1 MPLPLVRRCALIV
14 GLIPLAPAF
23 TQSQASL
30 PRLTP
35 PSAITAA
42 DYAARRAAV
51 TAKVDSGI
59 VLAFGE
65 GHPLDYYPDFYQMP
79 NFEYLTGFDESDA
92 AMLILKRKGT
102 PTSTMMFVPTQS
114 PIMSRFVGERTA
126 IADMAR
132 AVGMTGRQLIM
143 LRPVVDSLI
152 ASGLPVYFIPAV
164 HSGDYFD
171 EDTVTFGAR
180 FISSLRASHPNA
192 VILSL
197 DSAIT
202 ELREKKTPTEIALLR
217 HAAQISVRAHR
228 EAMKAAA
235 PSCGENEIQ
244 ALIDGT
250 FRRLGADRPGYGSI
264 VASGKHANTLHYMID
279 NDTLRNGDLILIDA
293 AAAYKHYSADV
304 TRTFPVNGKF
314 TPAQRD
320 IYQLV
325 RDAQEAYVRQIRNGV
340 SSMIADDSGKAVIG
354 RGLTR
359 LGLIDSTN
367 ATFDGLT
374 GMECPPNGCKQ
385 LMLYALHGYG
395 GHGLGLEVHDPA
407 QYYHPDNIFRVGDV
421 FTVEPGVY
429 VAPDYLAMMN
439 DTPRN
444 RAFRARIAPAVEK
457 YKWIGVRIEDDY
469 AITDNGVE
477 WLSRGAPR
485 EIGEIEALMREPSPQ
500 LPGGGV
506 CGRQ

>member
-1 MPLPLVRRCALIV
+1 MFAPFARRGGLIAALIALTP
-14 GLIPLAPAF
+14 GLIHGQ
-23 TQSQASL
+23 TSL
-30 PRLTP
+30 PALTAP
-35 PSAITAA
+35 PAISAG

-51 TAKVDSGI
+51 TATVDSGV

-65 GHPLDYYPDFYQMP
+65 THPLDYYPDFYQMP

-92 AMLILKRKGT
+92 ALLVLKRKGAT
-102 PTSTMMFVPTQS
+102 SSTMMFVPRQS
-114 PIMSRFVGERTA
+114 PMMSRFVGDRTT
-126 IADMAR
+126 IEEMQR
-132 AVGMTGRQLIM
+132 SQGMTGRELNT
-143 LRPVVDSLI
+143 LRHVVDSLI
-152 ASGLPVYFIPAV
+152 ARGLPVYFIPAV

-180 FISSLRASHPNA
+180 FIASLRSAHPNA
-192 VILSL
+192 KILSL
-197 DSAIT
+197 DSSIT
-202 ELREKKTPTEIALLR
+202 VLREKKTPLEIELLR

-235 PSCGENEIQ
+235 PGCGENEIQ

-250 FRRLGADRPGYGSI
+250 FRRLGGDRPGYGSI

-279 NDTLRNGDLILIDA
+279 NDTLRDGDLILIDA

-304 TRTFPVNGKF
+304 TRTFPVNGRF

-325 RDAQEAYVRQIRNGV
+325 RDAQEAYVRQIKNGV
-340 SSMIADDSGKAVIG
+340 SSMIADDSGRAVIG
-354 RGLTR
+354 RGLTK
-359 LGLIDSTN
+359 LGLIDSTE
-367 ATFDGLT
+367 ATFDGFN
-374 GMECPPNGCKQ
+374 GGNCGPGGCKQ
-385 LMLYALHGYG
+385 IMLYALHGYG
-395 GHGLGLEVHDPA
+395 GHGIGLEVHDPA

-429 VAPDYLAMMN
+429 VAPDFLALLP

-444 RAFRARIAPAVEK
+444 RAFRAHIAPAVEK

-485 EIGEIEALMREPSPQ
+485 EISEIEALMREKSPE
-500 LPGGGV
+500 LPGGGT

>member
-1 MPLPLVRRCALIV
+1 MRLAAVVPEPLSIAAALLLPSI
-14 GLIPLAPAF
+14 
-23 TQSQASL
+23 SL
-30 PRLTP
+30 GQ
-35 PSAITAA
+35 PSAPPPLIAPSVITAA

-59 VLAFGE
+59 VLAFSE
-65 GHPLDYYPDFYQMP
+65 SHPLDYYPSFYQMP
-79 NFEYLTGFDESDA
+79 NFEYLTGFDEDDA
-92 AMLILKRKGT
+92 VMLILKRRGT
-102 PTSTMMFVPTQS
+102 LTFTMMFVPRL
-114 PIMSRFVGERTA
+114 PAIAERFVGERTA
-126 IADMAR
+126 IEKMEATIGMA
-132 AVGMTGRQLIM
+132 GRSSTT
-143 LRPVVDSLI
+143 LRPTVDSLI
-152 ASGLPVYFIPAV
+152 AKGLPVYFIPAV
-164 HSGDYFD
+164 HTGDYFD
-171 EDTVTFGAR
+171 EDSLTFGAR
-180 FISSLRASHPNA
+180 FINSLRAAHPNA
-192 VILSL
+192 VIRSL

-202 ELREKKTPTEIALLR
+202 DLREKKTPAEIELLR

-235 PSCGENEIQ
+235 PGCGENEIQ

-279 NDTLRNGDLILIDA
+279 NDTLRDGDLILIDA

-314 TPAQRD
+314 TREQRE

-340 SSMIADDSGKAVIG
+340 SANIADDSGRVVIG

-359 LGLIDSTN
+359 MGLIDSTE
-367 ATFDGLT
+367 ATFDGLN
-374 GMECPPNGCKQ
+374 CPPSGCKQ
-385 LMLYALHGYG
+385 ISLYALHGYG

-407 QYYHPDNIFRVGDV
+407 QYYDPGNLFRIGDV

-429 VAPDYLAMMN
+429 VAPDYIALMP

-444 RAFRARIAPAVEK
+444 RAMRARIGPAVEK

-485 EIGEIEALMREPSPQ
+485 EIDEIEALMREPSPQ
-500 LPGGGV
+500 LPGGGA
-506 CGRQ
+506 CGKQ